1 MKRMSSVNA
10 GRSKEKQIVGPLG
23 RRKRDVVSLA
33 VLLGQARHVGD
44 VLVVRGE
51 EGGRGGKAVWANA
64 ARYSLC
70 W

>member
-1 MKRMSSVNA
+1 MSSVNA

-23 RRKRDVVSLA
+23 RRKDVVSLA
-33 VLLGQARHVGD
+33 VLLSQARHVGD

-51 EGGRGGKAVWANA
+51 EGWRGGKAVWANA

>member
-1 MKRMSSVNA
+1 MSSVNA

-23 RRKRDVVSLA
+23 RRNGDVVSLA
-33 VLLGQARHVGD
+33 VLLSKARHVGD

-64 ARYSLC
+64 ARCFIC